1 MKGEYKLGKRYP
13 FVKLYTSEAV
23 KKEFEEFYEL
33 NKEEFQTKTNFFRRI
48 VENLPLL
55 AKKNS
60 EIKDTNVIRL
70 KEEIRR
76 MEEKIV
82 DLQSQLD
89 EKDLKLIENNS
100 DISEGKNNLFQDQL
114 NRIEEMLASV
124 LLMDERKI
132 KSTDTNSI
140 EKERTSYF
148 ESKYI

>member
-1 MKGEYKLGKRYP
+1 MGKRYP